1 MIYLLYGTEDF
12 LIKREIDKIIKKNQ
26 LQNCDINTYNLEET
40 DLKNIIDDAS
50 TYSLFSDKRMIVVE
64 NSYIF
69 TGSSK
74 KGHDTKSLEQYLK
87 DKNHSNILIF
97 TVNHEKLD
105 SRKKI
110 VTLIRENGIV
120 LEFNEIANLN
130 NLISEL
136 FGEYKIDYQTTR
148 LLIDRVGNN
157 LNLLNQEIKKI
168 KTYKGTDYFITEDD
182 ILNLTVK
189 TIDIDIFHL
198 IDNIILKNKE
208 KALESYYEMIK
219 LGEEPIKIIVMLA
232 NQFRLIYQVKNLKKQ
247 GLSIFDMMSVL
258 GQKKYPIEKALEKGR
273 SLTDEQLIKN
283 IESLANLDI
292 QIKTGKIDK
301 NIGLELFILNN

>member
-1 MIYLLYGTEDF
+1 MIYLLYGMEDF
-12 LIKREIDKIIKKNQ
+12 LIKREIKKIIKKNQ
-26 LQNCDINTYNLEET
+26 LNDCDINTYNLEES
-40 DLKNIIDDAS
+40 DLKNILDDAS
-50 TYSLFSDKRMIVVE
+50 TYSLFSDKRMIIVE

-74 KGHDTKSLEQYLK
+74 KTQDTKCLEKYLK

-110 VTLIRENGIV
+110 VTLIRDNWIV
-120 LEFNEIANLN
+120 LEFNEVTNLN
-130 NLISEL
+130 NIIIEL
-136 FGEYKIDYQTTR
+136 FGEYKIDYATIR

-157 LNLLNQEIKKI
+157 LNLLNQEINKI
-168 KTYKGTDYFITEDD
+168 KTYKGNDYNITNED
-182 ILNLTVK
+182 ILNLTIK
-189 TIDIDIFHL
+189 TIDVDIFHL
-198 IDNIILKNKE
+198 IDNIILNHKE

-247 GLSIFDMMSVL
+247 GLSVFDMMSIL
-258 GQKKYPIEKALEKGR
+258 GQKKYPIEKALDKSR
-273 SLTDEQLIKN
+273 LLTNEQLIKN
-283 IESLANLDI
+283 IEDLAKLDI
-292 QIKTGKIDK
+292 QIKTGNIDK